1 MDLGADSL
9 LQKKRSV
16 NLKTE
21 LETET
26 LRRKKNLKKYNL
38 IDLWNSIK
46 QTYIYVTGVPNRGRK
61 RRRKQY
67 LKKECLKYFQIR

>member
-1 MDLGADSL
+1 MDLWADSL

-26 LRRKKNLKKYNL
+26 LRRKKN
-38 IDLWNSIK
+38 
-46 QTYIYVTGVPNRGRK
+46 
-61 RRRKQY
+61 
-67 LKKECLKYFQIR
+67 